1 MFLNCT
7 LNRAKKLYQ
16 IPWLVC
22 AKHLSNLMS
31 VLQIGVRRLN
41 ESMLN
46 YVLQRYSK
54 KYLDGDMSC

>member
-1 MFLNCT
+1 
-7 LNRAKKLYQ
+7 
-16 IPWLVC
+16 
-22 AKHLSNLMS
+22 MS

>member
-7 LNRAKKLYQ
+7 LNRAKNLYQ
-16 IPWLVC
+16 TPWLVC
-22 AKHLSNLMS
+22 GKCLSNLMS

-46 YVLQRYSK
+46 YVLQRYSTN
-54 KYLDGDMSC
+54 YLDGDMSC